1 MGIELALLSVSD
13 KRGIEALATSLAGLG
28 IQILSTGGTAR
39 ALQKAGVP
47 VTLISQHTGFPEI
60 LAGRVKTLHPRIHA
74 GILARQDHE
83 DDLQVLRDQEI
94 PPIGLVVVNL
104 YPFAETVAKPDIQPS
119 EAIEQ
124 IDIGGPTLIR
134 AAAKN
139 HQHVTVLIDP
149 SDYDGLIEELQTNS
163 AQTGMKTR
171 QRLATRAF
179 QHTAAYD
186 AAISEYFQN
195 TAGEPE
201 ELPPVIHLKLECQT
215 LLRYGENPHQRGA
228 LYASRLPTRGL
239 VAAAQLQGKE
249 LSFNNYLDLEAAW
262 QVCCDFEH
270 PSMCAI
276 IKHNNPCGAAMG
288 ETPLAAYEKA
298 LACDP
303 VSAFGSV
310 IGFNRSVDRDTATAM
325 AALFVEAVIAPGY
338 HEEARE
344 IFARKKNLRVMEMAP
359 TRNLPE
365 PLDFKKVTGGFLVQD
380 RDGHQEEFDSWKIVT
395 RRVPD
400 ETILAELKFAWT
412 ICRHVKSNAVV
423 IAYNGQTV
431 GIGAG
436 QMSRVDSVRL
446 ATEKAQ
452 QPVTGAV
459 MASDAF
465 FPFTDGVEAAAQAG
479 IQAII
484 QPGGSVRDPEIVE
497 MADGKDLVMVFT
509 GRRHFRH

>member
-13 KRGIEALATSLAGLG
+13 KSGIESLGASLAGMG
-28 IQILSTGGTAR
+28 IRILSTGGTAR
-39 ALQKAGVP
+39 ALQKANVP
-47 VTLISQHTGFPEI
+47 VTLISEHTGFPEI

-74 GILARQDHE
+74 GILARLGAE
-83 DDLQVLRDQEI
+83 EDLQVLHDQQI

-104 YPFAETVAKPDIQPS
+104 YPFAETISKPDVQPS

-139 HQHVTVLIDP
+139 HEYVTVVVDP
-149 SDYDGLIEELQTNS
+149 ADYDSLVEELHNNS
-163 AQTGMKTR
+163 SQTGPETR
-171 QRLATRAF
+171 RRFASQAF

-186 AAISEYFQN
+186 GTISEYFQN
-195 TAGEPE
+195 LTGSPE
-201 ELPPVIHLKLECQT
+201 TLAPAIHLNLERRA

-228 LYASRLPTRGL
+228 LYASRMPVRGL
-239 VAAAQLQGKE
+239 VAAEQLQGKQ
-249 LSFNNYLDLEAAW
+249 LSFNNYLDLQAAW
-262 QVCCDFEH
+262 QVCRDFQQ
-270 PSMCAI
+270 SCVCTI
-276 IKHNNPCGAAMG
+276 IKHNNPCGAAVG
-288 ETPLAAYEKA
+288 EAPLTAYKKA
-298 LACDP
+298 LECDP

-310 IGFNRSVDRDTATAM
+310 IGFNRPVDPDVAAAM
-325 AALFVEAVIAPGY
+325 ADLFVEAVIAPGY
-338 HEEARE
+338 HQEARE

-359 TRNLPE
+359 AQDLRE
-365 PLDFKKVTGGFLVQD
+365 PLDFKSVAGGFLVQD
-380 RDGHQEEFDSWKIVT
+380 RDVQPEQSEDWKNVT

-400 ETILAELKFAWT
+400 ETLWAELKFAWT
-412 ICRHVKSNAVV
+412 ICKHVKSNAIV
-423 IAYNGQTV
+423 IANRGQTM

-446 ATEKAQ
+446 ATEKAR

-459 MASDAF
+459 LASDAF
-465 FPFTDGVEAAAQAG
+465 FPFTDGIEAAAQAG

-497 MADGKDLVMVFT
+497 MADQKDLVMVFT